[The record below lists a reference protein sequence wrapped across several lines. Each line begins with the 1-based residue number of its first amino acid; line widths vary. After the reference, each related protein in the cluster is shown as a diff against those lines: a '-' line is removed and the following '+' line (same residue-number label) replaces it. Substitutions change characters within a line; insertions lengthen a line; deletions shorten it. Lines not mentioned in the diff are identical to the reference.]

1 MNNATHSHASRIF
14 ASNRYRVFL
23 GKPVNPKPAPRLLP
37 IILAIPLILGTA
49 AAARAEGSSCSL
61 SRAAA
66 TWTFTD
72 SGTVIGVGP
81 RVAFGRFTL
90 DASGKLLNGV
100 ATSSLNGAIA
110 DETFYGTYTVN
121 SDCTG
126 TISIE
131 VFSGD
136 TELFAVSADMLFDDR
151 MHRLNGIFTS
161 IVTPGGVSLP
171 SAIAVEARRQ

>member
-1 MNNATHSHASRIF
+1 MKNISQFGADSALHDVGTAHCRCKRITRNL
-14 ASNRYRVFL
+14 AHRS
-23 GKPVNPKPAPRLLP
+23 LP
-37 IILAIPLILGTA
+37 IIVAILGIPA
-49 AAARAEGSSCSL
+49 AAQAGESSCSL

-72 SGTVIGVGP
+72 GGTVIGVGP
-81 RVAFGRFTL
+81 RVAFGKFTL
-90 DASGKLLNGV
+90 NASGKLLNGV

-131 VFSGD
+131 IFSGD
-136 TELFAVSADMLFDDR
+136 TESLAVSADVLFDDR
-151 MHRLNGIFTS
+151 MQHINGIFTS
-161 IVTPGGVSLP
+161 VVTSGGVSLP
-171 SAIAVEARRQ
+171 TAIAVEGRRQ

>member
-1 MNNATHSHASRIF
+1 MINTTQIGTNSAFHDGGTTHCPCK
-14 ASNRYRVFL
+14 RVTRNL
-23 GKPVNPKPAPRLLP
+23 AHRGLP
-37 IILAIPLILGTA
+37 ILVAILGIPA
-49 AAARAEGSSCSL
+49 AAQAEESSCSL

-81 RVAFGRFTL
+81 RVAFGKFTL

-100 ATSSLNGAIA
+100 ATSSLNGVIA

-121 SDCTG
+121 ADCTG

-131 VFSGD
+131 IFSGD

-161 IVTPGGVSLP
+161 IVTSKGVSLG
-171 SAIAVEARRQ
+171 SAIAVEGRRQ

>member
-1 MNNATHSHASRIF
+1 MKANVLSKTISLTMFFFSLFSLTSSAAAQSAAAQTVIPGAAALCSAATLKGQYSHVKNGFAKVPDPNDPSKKITVPF
-14 ASNRYRVFL
+14 ASISLFTFDGRGNFKGLADAVFD
-23 GKPVNPKPAPRLLP
+23 GQTFGEN
-37 IILAIPLILGTA
+37 IPL
-49 AAARAEGSSCSL
+49 S
-61 SRAAA
+61 
-66 TWTFTD
+66 D
-72 SGTVIGVGP
+72 
-81 RVAFGRFTL
+81 
-90 DASGKLLNGV
+90 
-100 ATSSLNGAIA
+100 
-110 DETFYGTYTVN
+110 TYTVN

>member
-1 MNNATHSHASRIF
+1 MINTSQFGTHSALHDFETALCRCKRITR
-14 ASNRYRVFL
+14 N
-23 GKPVNPKPAPRLLP
+23 
-37 IILAIPLILGTA
+37 LAHRGLPLIVAILGIPA
-49 AAARAEGSSCSL
+49 AAQADESSCSL

-81 RVAFGRFTL
+81 RVAFGKFTL
-90 DASGKLLNGV
+90 NASGKLENGV
-100 ATSSLNGAIA
+100 ATSSLNGVIA

-126 TISIE
+126 TISIA
-131 VFSGD
+131 VFSGG

>member
-1 MNNATHSHASRIF
+1 MINTTQFGTNSVLHDVGTTHCRCKRTARNLAHR
-14 ASNRYRVFL
+14 
-23 GKPVNPKPAPRLLP
+23 GLP
-37 IILAIPLILGTA
+37 IIVAILGIPA
-49 AAARAEGSSCSL
+49 AAQAEESSCSL

-81 RVAFGRFTL
+81 RVAFGKFTL
-90 DASGKLLNGV
+90 NASGNLLNGV
-100 ATSSLNGAIA
+100 ATSSLNGVIA
-110 DETFYGTYTVN
+110 VETFNGTYTVN

-131 VFSGD
+131 IFAGD
-136 TELFAVSADMLFDDR
+136 TELFAVSADVLFDDR

-161 IVTPGGVSLP
+161 IVTPSGVSLP
-171 SAIAVEARRQ
+171 SAIAVEGRRQ